1 MSDAFKLDFGAPPS
15 VRQAARP
22 PIRFRHI
29 ALLLVASAVVGYS
42 LEFLSGRLL
51 KQATASDFT
60 KFAVLG
66 FSFYG
71 SLIVGY
77 HWISQGLEWI
87 GLRARFAPVR
97 RKVLVF
103 SAIAAIALVGL
114 IVLTSALLKWA
125 GVAVR
130 DMPVQVPPV
139 SRMELPIALVLICIL
154 APVAEELLFRGLF
167 LDWLRQKMNVW
178 VAAVILSLLFSL
190 LHRPA
195 FASGAIGWLTFT
207 EAFLLGLAASALAI
221 KYHSLRPAFAMHAT
235 LNVIGYIAS
244 VVNYG

>member
-1 MSDAFKLDFGAPPS
+1 VTL
-15 VRQAARP
+15 
-22 PIRFRHI
+22 
-29 ALLLVASAVVGYS
+29 
-42 LEFLSGRLL
+42 
-51 KQATASDFT
+51 SDFT
-60 KFAVLG
+60 TFAVLG

-71 SLIVGY
+71 SLVVGY
-77 HWISQGLEWI
+77 HWISQAQEWI
-87 GLRARFAPVR
+87 GLRARFSPVS

-114 IVLTSALLKWA
+114 IVFAGAVLKWA
-125 GVAVR
+125 GVPVR
-130 DMPVQVPPV
+130 DMPPQVPQV
-139 SRMELPIALVLICIL
+139 SRAETPIALVLICIL

-178 VAAVILSLLFSL
+178 IAAVALSVLFSL

-221 KYHSLRPAFAMHAT
+221 KYHSLRPSFVMHAT

-244 VVNYG
+244 VANYG

>member
-1 MSDAFKLDFGAPPS
+1 MSDFKLDFRAPPS
-15 VRQAARP
+15 VREPTRP
-22 PIRFRHI
+22 SIRFRHI
-29 ALLLVASAVVGYS
+29 ALLLLGSAAVGYS
-42 LEFLSGRLL
+42 LEFLTGRLL
-51 KQATASDFT
+51 NQATISDFT

-71 SLIVGY
+71 SLVVGY
-77 HWISQGLEWI
+77 HWISQEQKWI

-97 RKVLVF
+97 RRVLMF

-125 GVAVR
+125 GVTVR
-130 DMPVQVPPV
+130 DMPSQVPQF
-139 SRMELPIALVLICIL
+139 SWAESPIALVLICML
-154 APVAEELLFRGLF
+154 APVAEELLFRGLL
-167 LDWLRQKMNVW
+167 LDWLRQKLNGW
-178 VAAVILSLLFSL
+178 IAAVILSLLFSL

-221 KYHSLRPAFAMHAT
+221 KYHSLRPALAMHAT

-244 VVNYG
+244 VVNYR